1 MHGGVVS
8 TVNVGEL
15 ELVEMARVSRAYQA
29 LLTGLPANK
38 FESLRELHD
47 TLAST
52 HQVTKELCFN
62 STNITSANY
71 FGSPY
76 RGMTSGRS
84 GAKKQYYKSAEWV
97 VARDNWRKY
106 NLSKICGGA
115 YSVINICS
123 RLFPH
128 DSFDI
133 TIAAASLDHRTSQI
147 LAQIV
152 ESLMNLGVRIIYRG
166 FPSQLIRNL
175 SNLKKISDHLQL
187 KPLIITTGMAP
198 TDHEFALLRKTF
210 DSDNIFQEYGA
221 QDLGIQL
228 FSCRQCGGYHSDNP
242 RCLLSIID
250 GKIYSSDLF
259 SKDQPVIGCYT
270 GDLAVACSE
279 LCSTT
284 GQKGFH
290 IKQIP
295 RVTSTL
301 PGNTSNSLNR
311 TMVGQFDILLAT
323 NADPMLVEA
332 RDKALDGGRNNSNA
346 SNFSLDRIQERL
358 KNHEFT
364 LLRLDLNQ
372 SLAAAKRLE
381 WQKKQLS
388 LVSFLLAHSMI
399 LDDVKLSSY
408 IFKWQEINASSHELI
423 SYAQDIYRSISSSD
437 TYTTIEVFMLT
448 SEIIKFVL
456 TSVSPTEYLLNEPA
470 LINRLDSLWQS
481 IQRDGS
487 LPKCCAITEAI
498 KPYILSFVW
507 LKYPYVLDDVLS
519 SFAGT
524 ANYNI
529 LFVEYLQSAGCLLK
543 N

>member
-1 MHGGVVS
+1 M
-8 TVNVGEL
+8 
-15 ELVEMARVSRAYQA
+15 
-29 LLTGLPANK
+29 
-38 FESLRELHD
+38 
-47 TLAST
+47 
-52 HQVTKELCFN
+52 
-62 STNITSANY
+62 
-71 FGSPY
+71 
-76 RGMTSGRS
+76 
-84 GAKKQYYKSAEWV
+84 
-97 VARDNWRKY
+97 
-106 NLSKICGGA
+106 
-115 YSVINICS
+115 
-123 RLFPH
+123 
-128 DSFDI
+128 
-133 TIAAASLDHRTSQI
+133 
-147 LAQIV
+147 
-152 ESLMNLGVRIIYRG
+152 
-166 FPSQLIRNL
+166 
-175 SNLKKISDHLQL
+175 
-187 KPLIITTGMAP
+187 
-198 TDHEFALLRKTF
+198 
-210 DSDNIFQEYGA
+210 
-221 QDLGIQL
+221 
-228 FSCRQCGGYHSDNP
+228 
-242 RCLLSIID
+242 LSIID

-311 TMVGQFDILLAT
+311 TM
-323 NADPMLVEA
+323 EA
-332 RDKALDGGRNNSNA
+332 RDKAWDGGRKNSNA

-408 IFKWQEINASSHELI
+408 IFKWQEVNASSHELI

-529 LFVEYLQSAGCLLK
+529 LFVEYLQSAGFLLK